1 MKLKLPIYLSKLI
14 FKYPNILS
22 GRKNVKKYHER
33 INKTKKL
40 VKEFKNKKKI
50 T

>member
-22 GRKNVKKYHER
+22 GRKNVLKYYER
-33 INKTKKL
+33 IIKTKELIK
-40 VKEFKNKKKI
+40 KFKDKKKI
-50 T
+50 I